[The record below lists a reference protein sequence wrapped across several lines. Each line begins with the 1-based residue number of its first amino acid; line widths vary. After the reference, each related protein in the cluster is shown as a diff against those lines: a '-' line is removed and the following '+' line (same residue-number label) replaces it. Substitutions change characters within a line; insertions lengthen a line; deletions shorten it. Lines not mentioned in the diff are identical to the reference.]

1 MILVID
7 LCFEKLHS
15 LEFVLPV
22 CKILEKE
29 GVEFK
34 IIRHLEFKLGDLKG
48 VEKVIFCG
56 TSLADCDY
64 LNHLGRF
71 EWVRDFEGP
80 ILGICAGMQVICL
93 SFLDKKKSLLK
104 SKLKI
109 GFYFEDF
116 KTNFLGLVGRREV
129 YHLHQYFFDLK
140 IGSVFKTWGD
150 GREVLAIKHLGKE
163 IYGCS
168 FHPEVRNWG
177 VVVNFLDMG
186 GGERDGKN
194 IRDKK

>member
-116 KTNFLGLVGRREV
+116 KTNFLGL
-129 YHLHQYFFDLK
+129 
-140 IGSVFKTWGD
+140 GSVFKTWGD
-150 GREVLAIKHLGKE
+150 GRGVLAIKHLGKE